1 MQRKQSRRGKLNTL
15 MASDPEGGK
24 PAPKKPRKKAT
35 PSSIDSDQLQQLLKE
50 ALQEYAE
57 ERIIKHLDNTNA
69 ISGTLEEFLQTFVLL
84 GYDLNG
90 APITIVHTKTQQDAD
105 ALSTAV
111 TRFFMQH
118 GHDQQN
124 F

>member
-1 MQRKQSRRGKLNTL
+1 MLRKQSKPGTLNTF
-15 MASDPEGGK
+15 MASDPESGK
-24 PAPKKPRKKAT
+24 PAPKKSKKKAT
-35 PSSIDSDQLQQLLKE
+35 PSSIDSYQLQKLLKE

-57 ERIIKHLDNTNA
+57 ERTIKHLDNANA

-90 APITIVHTKTQQDAD
+90 APITIVNTKTQQDAD

-118 GHDQQN
+118 GHDQ
-124 F
+124 

>member
-1 MQRKQSRRGKLNTL
+1 MLRKQSKRAKLNTL
-15 MASDPEGGK
+15 MASDAEGGK
-24 PAPKKPRKKAT
+24 PAPKKPKKKVT
-35 PSSIDSDQLQQLLKE
+35 QSSIDSDQLQRLLKE

-57 ERIIKHLDNTNA
+57 ERTMKHLDNANA
-69 ISGTLEEFLQTFVLL
+69 SSGTLDEFLQTFVLL

-90 APITIVHTKTQQDAD
+90 TPVTIVNTKTQQDAD

-118 GHDQQN
+118 GHD
-124 F
+124 